1 MNVQE
6 SRIGR
11 RVVVGLVL
19 LAAAAVSA
27 APAEY
32 VWTGAQN
39 AYWTN
44 AANWTVG
51 GAVATDVPGVR
62 FTTKDWQT
70 VTNLNATAS
79 FGAVAGGA
87 PTTIDLDGLFFVS
100 NLVVKAGAP
109 KYTFGTAGQYLGL
122 AHEGG
127 RFTVEKGAAA
137 PAVAG
142 VYGFLWYPGM
152 KESKPDTY
160 DTPDEARFVNESE
173 GELVLSNFG
182 NTSPNAPSSGIGGTW
197 CRFIGLGG
205 TGDIRID
212 SWSKKRTSVALN
224 LYPEGAQRLLL
235 VGTTADPKTDQL
247 VRGIQVGGGRKAT
260 VVVVEKTLEL
270 GQGTEVT
277 TGKKKMPVVRV
288 RDAGTRL
295 TFTGDGVVGLHG
307 MNQKSKPETFG
318 KGFVPAG
325 ANIDAGAELIFACKV
340 DGFFG
345 SNAVTQKS
353 PQESFYFHRGAGTL
367 SFTRTDNAFE
377 GGIDLLSFDKNATLA
392 FTDPGQMGPG
402 SIRIGN
408 AGRLL
413 YTGTEAL
420 AFGKDLAITNKTV
433 GVDYEPTASV
443 DASATVEQGGA
454 GALTVS
460 SKVDVSGTGGKAVL
474 TLANSTAVAATWAGV
489 LTDAADSSTLALAK
503 TGSGAWSL
511 TAKNSFTGG
520 ATVKEGTLVLA
531 AGASLAAPVTIKGGA
546 TFAPA
551 KGADLTSPVTIE
563 DGGTLFIAES
573 QTLPFA
579 VAFSGTAK
587 LLVGPG
593 ADVVIP
599 AEGSGPAAA
608 GGKLVLC
615 LEENARVKMSDGSK
629 PDWLGFASPRGLLM
643 PMKVDEDGFFEL
655 VETSWKG
662 AGGAAWTDAANWTKG
677 VPTVDCAA
685 IVNAAGTVEV
695 PAGETAT
702 AVGTV
707 ELDAGTVSVKGTL
720 PIEAAAN
727 VERFVIGP
735 EGALDID
742 GGTVTAAHELGAKDY
757 ALHLEGGSLALTGAA
772 TLDLR
777 ASKGLLGTGSVTV
790 DTTAGAAI
798 QVSKD
803 ENQDACF
810 STGDSEGTLE
820 MTVGRQA
827 FAPAKAGHI
836 VFGDR
841 QKGTFRL
848 TVEDRGPGDA
858 SALLVNGKLCPYA
871 FYVGRQAGVADVV
884 LQSGRLGGSEDGS
897 CRRGVIVAGVTGAD
911 AVVTGRVTVAG
922 GQVYVST
929 TSEKIPNPTDYWSGV
944 GFGVSTQATDPLA
957 VRGELKLED
966 GLVQVNNKSPLG
978 FGVGNATGV
987 GLQTGGT
994 VDVTQSA
1001 GAAVLGYGSGTGEYV
1016 LSNGTLATGR
1026 PFYVGGCRKADVQA
1040 SYYEGRLSPAGSRA
1054 ATGRLFARGGTLA
1067 ATNELGIVVGADGK
1081 GRLEIGPFGNVT
1093 TTTLVLSNNVEGVL
1107 AFELGV
1113 CKAGTLKVDRLV
1125 IAPGAKLEI
1134 DARALAADSSGTI
1147 HLADCGAVE
1156 GSFAASDVTILSP
1169 IGQEKRFAHA
1179 MILTE
1184 RNGKKGLWL
1193 MLQPRGLIMV
1203 IR

>member
-11 RVVVGLVL
+11 RGVVGLVL

-32 VWTGAQN
+32 VWTGAQD

-51 GAVATDVPGVR
+51 GAVATDAPGVR

-70 VTNLNATAS
+70 FTNMNATAS

-87 PTTIDLDGLFFVS
+87 RTTIDLDGLFFVS

-137 PAVAG
+137 PTVAG

-205 TGDIRID
+205 AGDIRID

-277 TGKKKMPVVRV
+277 TGEKKMPVVRV

-325 ANIDAGAELIFACKV
+325 ANIDAGAELIFACEV

-402 SIRIGN
+402 AIRIGN

-433 GVDYEPTASV
+433 GVDYEYTVPV

-460 SKVDVSGTGGKAVL
+460 SKVDVSGTGGTAVL

-503 TGSGAWSL
+503 TGSGAWTL
-511 TAKNSFTGG
+511 TAKNTFTGG
-520 ATVKEGTLVLA
+520 TTVKEGTLVLA
-531 AGASLAAPVTIKGGA
+531 AEAGLASPVTIKGGA
-546 TFAPA
+546 AFAPA
-551 KGADLTSPVTIE
+551 KGADLTSSVTIE
-563 DGGTLFIAES
+563 DGGTLYIDES

-579 VAFSGTAK
+579 VKAASGMAK
-587 LLVGPG
+587 LELAPG
-593 ADVVIP
+593 IRVEIP
-599 AEGSGPAAA
+599 VSSGAETGA
-608 GGKLVLC
+608 KLVVC
-615 LEENARVKMSDGSK
+615 LGEGARVKMVNGST
-629 PDWLGFASPRGLLM
+629 PDWLGLASSRGLFVPMTTDDEGWLM
-643 PMKVDEDGFFEL
+643 SAETEWRGEDGA
-655 VETSWKG
+655 SWTE
-662 AGGAAWTDAANWTKG
+662 AAKWTAG
-677 VPTVDCAA
+677 VPTAECVGF
-685 IVNAAGTVEV
+685 VNAAGTVEV
-695 PAGETAT
+695 PADATAT
-702 AVGTV
+702 EVGTV
-707 ELDAGTVSVKGTL
+707 ELESGTVSVKGTL
-720 PIEAAAN
+720 PIAIPESH
-727 VERFVIGP
+727 ERFVIGSQ
-735 EGALDID
+735 GALQID
-742 GGTVTAAHELGAKDY
+742 GGTVTAAHAKGADDY
-757 ALHLEGGSLALTGAA
+757 ALHLDGGTLALAGAA
-772 TLDLR
+772 TLDLTG
-777 ASKGLLGTGSVTV
+777 SKGLLGRGSVTV
-790 DTTAGAAI
+790 DTTADAAI
-798 QVSKD
+798 RIVNDGATTS
-803 ENQDACF
+803 CF
-810 STGDSEGTLE
+810 STGDSDGTLE
-820 MTVGRQA
+820 MTVGRKP
-827 FAPAKAGHI
+827 FKSKATGY
-836 VFGDR
+836 VSFGDS

-848 TVEDRGPGDA
+848 TVEDKGTGNPGDSLFFPA
-858 SALLVNGKLCPYA
+858 ELHPRGVYA
-871 FYVGRQAGVADVV
+871 GR
-884 LQSGRLGGSEDGS
+884 QSGRTEIVLKSGSLQGGNQ
-897 CRRGVIVAGVTGAD
+897 GVTVATVTAAD
-911 AVVTGRVTVAG
+911 AAVTGRVAVTG
-922 GQVYVST
+922 GRLYASSGYVGS
-929 TSEKIPNPTDYWSGV
+929 SWSGI
-944 GFGVSTQATDPLA
+944 GFGVSSQATDPAA
-957 VRGELKLED
+957 VRGEILLEA
-966 GLVQVNNKSPLG
+966 GMVSVGTQSPLG
-978 FGVGNATGV
+978 FGIGGASGF
-987 GLQTGGT
+987 GLQTGGNLT
-994 VDVTQSA
+994 VNATNGV
-1001 GAAVLGYGSGTGEYV
+1001 AVFGYGSGTGEYI
-1016 LSNGTLATGR
+1016 LSNGTFAVNR
-1026 PFYVGGCRKADVQA
+1026 PLYVGGCMSADLLRQTGFSVDA
-1040 SYYEGRLSPAGSRA
+1040 AHAPGRGA
-1054 ATGRLFARGGTLA
+1054 ATGRLYVRGGELA

-1081 GRLEIGPFGNVT
+1081 GRLEIGPDGNVT
-1093 TTTLVLSNNVEGVL
+1093 ATALVVSNNVEGVL
-1107 AFELGV
+1107 AYELGSG
-1113 CKAGTLKVDRLV
+1113 KAGELAVDRLV
-1125 IAPGAKLEI
+1125 LASGAKLAI
-1134 DARALAADSSGTI
+1134 DATALSAHSRAMI
-1147 HLADCGAVE
+1147 RLADCGTVE
-1156 GSFAASDVTILSP
+1156 GAFAPEDISILVP
-1169 IGQEKRFAHA
+1169 AGQEARFAKA
-1179 MILTE
+1179 TVLTE
-1184 RNGKKGLWL
+1184 RNGRSGLWL
-1193 MLQPRGLIMV
+1193 ALQQSGLTVV

>member
-11 RVVVGLVL
+11 RVVVGLALSV
-19 LAAAAVSA
+19 AAAVSA

-32 VWTGAQN
+32 VWTGVQN

-70 VTNLNATAS
+70 FTNLNATAS
-79 FGAVAGGA
+79 FGTVEEGK
-87 PTTIDLDGLFFVS
+87 PTTINLDGLFFVS

-205 TGDIRID
+205 AGDIRID

-392 FTDPGQMGPG
+392 FTAPGQMGPG
-402 SIRIGN
+402 TIRIGN

-454 GALTVS
+454 GALTVT
-460 SKVDVSGTGGKAVL
+460 SKVDVSGTGGTAVL

-489 LTDAADSSTLALAK
+489 LKDAEDRSKLALAK
-503 TGSGAWSL
+503 TGSGAWTL
-511 TAKNSFTGG
+511 TAKNTFTGG

-531 AGASLAAPVTIKGGA
+531 AGANLASPVTIKGGA

-579 VAFSGTAK
+579 LAFSGTAK
-587 LLVGPG
+587 LLLAPG
-593 ADVVIP
+593 IDVVIP
-599 AEGSGPAAA
+599 ADSTTVAEGA
-608 GGKLVLC
+608 KLVLC
-615 LEENARVKMSDGSK
+615 LGEGSRVKMSDGSE
-629 PDWLGFASPRGLLM
+629 PTWLGFASSRGLFM
-643 PMKVDEDGFFEL
+643 PK
-655 VETSWKG
+655 T
-662 AGGAAWTDAANWTKG
+662 TDADGYFTLAETRWQGADSVSWTEPANWTAG
-677 VPTVDCAA
+677 VPTEACAGL
-685 IVNAAGTVEV
+685 VNAAGQTVEV
-695 PAGETAT
+695 LAGATAT
-702 AVGTV
+702 TVGTV
-707 ELDAGTVSVKGTL
+707 ELEAGTVSVKGTL
-720 PIEAAAN
+720 PIAILEHH
-727 VERFVIGP
+727 ERFVV
-735 EGALDID
+735 GAQGTLQID
-742 GGTVTAAHELGAKDY
+742 GGTVTAAHALGAKDY
-757 ALHLEGGSLALTGAA
+757 ALHLDGGTLALTGAA

-790 DTTAGAAI
+790 DTTVGAAI

-827 FAPAKAGHI
+827 FAPTNPGHI
-836 VFGDR
+836 VFGDS
-841 QKGTFRL
+841 QKGAFRL

-858 SALLVNGKLCPYA
+858 SALLVNGTLCPYA

-884 LQSGRLGGSEDGS
+884 LQSGRLGGLDLA
-897 CRRGVIVAGVTGAD
+897 CRRGVIVAGVTGAG

-922 GQVYVST
+922 GQVAVSA
-929 TSEKIPNPTDYWSGV
+929 SKLTDYWSGI
-944 GFGVSTQATDPLA
+944 GFGVSTQKTDPSA
-957 VRGELKLED
+957 VRGELKLVD
-966 GLVQVNNKSPLG
+966 GLVQVSNKSPLG

-994 VDVTQSA
+994 VNVTRSA
-1001 GAAVLGYGSGTGEYV
+1001 GAVVLGYGSGTGEYV
-1016 LSNGTLATGR
+1016 LSNGTFATGR
-1026 PFYVGGCRKADVQA
+1026 PLYVGGCQKTDVQEA
-1040 SYYEGRLSPAGSRA
+1040 YFEGVSRAGSRA

-1067 ATNELGIVVGADGK
+1067 ATNELGIVVGADGR
-1081 GRLEIGPFGNVT
+1081 GRLEIGPSGNVT
-1093 TTTLVLSNNVEGVL
+1093 AKALVLSNNVEGVL
-1107 AFELGV
+1107 AFELGAR
-1113 CKAGTLKVDRLV
+1113 KAGTLKVDRLV
-1125 IAPGAKLEI
+1125 IASGAKLEI
-1134 DARALAADSSGTI
+1134 DARALAADSRGTI

-1184 RNGKKGLWL
+1184 RNGKNGLWL

>member
-19 LAAAAVSA
+19 LAAATVSA

-32 VWTGAQN
+32 VWTGAQD

-51 GAVATDVPGVR
+51 GAVATDAPGVR
-62 FTTKDWQT
+62 FLTKGPDWQT
-70 VTNLNATAS
+70 FTNMNATAS
-79 FGAVAGGA
+79 FGAVEEGK
-87 PTTIDLDGLFFVS
+87 PTTINLDGLFFVS

-137 PAVAG
+137 PTVAG

-197 CRFIGLGG
+197 CRFVGLGG

-277 TGKKKMPVVRV
+277 TGEKKMPVVRV

-325 ANIDAGAELIFACKV
+325 ANIDAGAELVFACKV

-402 SIRIGN
+402 AIRIGN

-460 SKVDVSGTGGKAVL
+460 SKVDVSGTGGTAVL

-489 LTDAADSSTLALAK
+489 LKDAEDRSKLALAK
-503 TGSGAWSL
+503 TGSGAWTL
-511 TAKNSFTGG
+511 TAKNTFTGG

-531 AGASLAAPVTIKGGA
+531 AGANLASPVTIKGGA

-563 DGGTLFIAES
+563 DGGTLSIAES
-573 QTLPFA
+573 QTLSFA
-579 VAFSGTAK
+579 VRAVGTAK

-655 VETSWKG
+655 VETTWKG

-695 PAGETAT
+695 PAGEKAT

-742 GGTVTAAHELGAKDY
+742 GGTVTAKHALGAKDY
-757 ALHLEGGSLALTGAA
+757 ALHLDGGTLALTGAA

-790 DTTAGAAI
+790 DTTVGAAI

-827 FAPAKAGHI
+827 FAPTNPGHI
-836 VFGDR
+836 VFGDS
-841 QKGTFRL
+841 QKGAFRL

-858 SALLVNGKLCPYA
+858 SALLVNGTLCPYA

-884 LQSGRLGGSEDGS
+884 LQSGRLGGLDLA
-897 CRRGVIVAGVTGAD
+897 CRRGVIVAGVTGAG

-922 GQVYVST
+922 GQVAVSA
-929 TSEKIPNPTDYWSGV
+929 SKLTDYWSGI
-944 GFGVSTQATDPLA
+944 GFGVSTQKTDPSA
-957 VRGELKLED
+957 VRGELKLVD
-966 GLVQVNNKSPLG
+966 GLVQVSNKSPLG

-994 VDVTQSA
+994 VNVTRSA
-1001 GAAVLGYGSGTGEYV
+1001 GAVVLGYGSGTGEYV
-1016 LSNGTLATGR
+1016 LSNGTFATGR

-1067 ATNELGIVVGADGK
+1067 ATNELGIVVGADGR
-1081 GRLEIGPFGNVT
+1081 GRLEIGPDGNVT
-1093 TTTLVLSNNVEGVL
+1093 AKALVVSNNVEGVL

-1134 DARALAADSSGTI
+1134 DARALAADSRGTI

-1156 GSFAASDVTILSP
+1156 GSFAASDVTILSS

-1184 RNGKKGLWL
+1184 RSGKKGLWL
-1193 MLQPRGLIMV
+1193 MIQPRGLMMV

>member
-1 MNVQE
+1 MKSQAV
-6 SRIGR
+6 RRGR
-11 RVVVGLVL
+11 RALIGLVVIWS
-19 LAAAAVSA
+19 AVVVSA

-32 VWTGAQN
+32 VWTGAQD

-51 GAVATDVPGVR
+51 GAVATDAPGVR
-62 FTTKDWQT
+62 FLTERPDWQT
-70 VTNLNATAS
+70 FTNLNATAS
-79 FGAVAGGA
+79 FGTIEEGK
-87 PTTIDLDGLFFVS
+87 PTTINLDGLFFVS

-109 KYTFGTAGQYLGL
+109 KYTFGTEGQYLGL

-127 RFTVEKGAAA
+127 RFTVKTGAAA

-212 SWSKKRTSVALN
+212 SWLKKRTSVALN
-224 LYPEGAQRLLL
+224 LYPEGSQRLLL

-367 SFTRTDNAFE
+367 SFTRTDNAFA
-377 GGIDLLSFDKNATLA
+377 GGIDLLSFDKGNATLA

-402 SIRIGN
+402 AIRIGN

-413 YTGTEAL
+413 YTGSEPL
-420 AFGKDLAITNKTV
+420 DFGRAFAITNKTV

-454 GALTVS
+454 GALTVTS
-460 SKVDVSGTGGKAVL
+460 PVDVSGTGGKAVL
-474 TLANSTAVAATWAGV
+474 TLANSTAVEATWAGV
-489 LTDAADSSTLALAK
+489 LTNAADGSTLALAK
-503 TGSGAWSL
+503 TGSGAWKL
-511 TAKNSFTGG
+511 TAKNTFTGG
-520 ATVKEGTLVLA
+520 TTVTEGTLVLA
-531 AGASLAAPVTIKGGA
+531 AAAGLASPVTIKGGA

-551 KGADLTSPVTIE
+551 KDADIASPVTIE
-563 DGGTLFIAES
+563 DGGTLFVAES

-579 VAFSGTAK
+579 LAFSGTAK
-587 LLVGPG
+587 LLLKPG
-593 ADVVIP
+593 IDVVIP
-599 AEGSGPAAA
+599 KDSTPMAEGA
-608 GGKLVLC
+608 KLVLC
-615 LEENARVKMSDGSK
+615 LGEGSRVKMSDGSE
-629 PDWLGFASPRGLLM
+629 PTWLAFASSRGLFM
-643 PMKVDEDGFFEL
+643 PK
-655 VETSWKG
+655 T
-662 AGGAAWTDAANWTKG
+662 TDADGYFTLAETEWQGADGASWTEATNWTAG
-677 VPTVDCAA
+677 VPTEACAGL
-685 IVNAAGTVEV
+685 VNAAGQTVEV
-695 PAGETAT
+695 LAGATAT
-702 AVGTV
+702 PVGTV
-707 ELDAGTVSVKGTL
+707 ELEAGTVSVKGAL
-720 PIEAAAN
+720 PIAIPERH
-727 VERFVIGP
+727 ERFVVGSQ
-735 EGALDID
+735 GALQID
-742 GGTVTAAHELGAKDY
+742 GGTVTAAHAKGADDY
-757 ALHLEGGSLALTGAA
+757 ALHLDGGTLALAGAA

-777 ASKGLLGTGSVTV
+777 ESKGLLGTGSVTV

-798 QVSKD
+798 QVMKAD
-803 ENQDACF
+803 RQYACF
-810 STGDSEGTLE
+810 STGDNDGTLE
-820 MTVGRQA
+820 MTVGPGA
-827 FAPAKAGHI
+827 FEVKNTGYL
-836 VFGDR
+836 VLGDR

-848 TVEDRGPGDA
+848 TLDGAVSGRETP
-858 SALLVNGKLCPYA
+858 LLVKGTYPRG
-871 FYVGRQAGVADVV
+871 FVVGRQSGNAEVV
-884 LQSGRLGGSEDGS
+884 LRNGRLGGVSNVS
-897 CRRGVIVAGVTGAD
+897 KQGVIVAETTGAD
-911 AVVTGRVTVAG
+911 ACVTGRVVVAG
-922 GQVYVST
+922 GEVYASSVMVGGT
-929 TSEKIPNPTDYWSGV
+929 WSGV
-944 GFGVSTQATDPLA
+944 GFGVSTLATDPSA
-957 VRGELKLED
+957 VRGELKLVD
-966 GLVQVNNKSPLG
+966 GLVQVSNKSPLG

-1016 LSNGTLATGR
+1016 LSNGTFATGR
-1026 PFYVGGCRKADVQA
+1026 PLYVGGCRKADVQA
-1040 SYYEGRLSPAGSRA
+1040 SYTEGVSPAGRGA
-1054 ATGRLFARGGTLA
+1054 ATGRLCARGGKLA
-1067 ATNELGIVVGADGK
+1067 ATNELGIVVGADGR
-1081 GRLEIGPFGNVT
+1081 GRLEIGPDGNVT
-1093 TTTLVLSNNVEGVL
+1093 AKALVVSNNVEGVL
-1107 AFELGV
+1107 AFELGAR
-1113 CKAGTLKVDRLV
+1113 KAGTLKADKLV

-1134 DARALAADSSGTI
+1134 DARALAADSNTTI
-1147 HLADCGAVE
+1147 CLADCGAVE
-1156 GSFAASDVTILSP
+1156 GSFAASDVTLRIP
-1169 IGQEKRFAHA
+1169 DGQEKRFARA
-1179 MILTE
+1179 VILTE
-1184 RNGKKGLWL
+1184 RSGKKGLWL
-1193 MLQPRGLIMV
+1193 MIQPRGLMMV
-1203 IR
+1203 VR

>member
-1 MNVQE
+1 MNVRE

-27 APAEY
+27 ASAEY

-51 GAVATDVPGVR
+51 GVVATDAPGVR

-70 VTNLNATAS
+70 VTNMNATAS
-79 FGAVAGGA
+79 FGTVEEGK
-87 PTTIDLDGLFFVS
+87 PTTINLDGLFFVS

-109 KYTFGTAGQYLGL
+109 KYTFGAAGQYLGL

-402 SIRIGN
+402 AIRIGN

-454 GALTVS
+454 GALTVTS
-460 SKVDVSGTGGKAVL
+460 PVDISGTGGTAVL
-474 TLANSTAVAATWAGV
+474 TLANSTAVAATWTGV
-489 LTDAADSSTLALAK
+489 LKDAEDRSKLALAK
-503 TGSGAWSL
+503 TGSGAWTL
-511 TAKNSFTGG
+511 TAKNTFTGG
-520 ATVKEGTLVLA
+520 TTVKEGTLVLA
-531 AGASLAAPVTIKGGA
+531 AAASLAAPVTIKGGA

-551 KGADLTSPVTIE
+551 KDADLASPVTIE
-563 DGGTLFIAES
+563 DGGTLSIAES
-573 QTLPFA
+573 QPLPFA
-579 VAFSGTAK
+579 LAFSGTAK
-587 LLVGPG
+587 LLLAPG
-593 ADVVIP
+593 IDVVIP
-599 AEGSGPAAA
+599 ADLTTVAEGA
-608 GGKLVLC
+608 KLVLC
-615 LEENARVKMSDGSK
+615 LGEGSRVKMSDGSE
-629 PDWLGFASPRGLLM
+629 PTWLGFASSRGLFM
-643 PMKVDEDGFFEL
+643 PK
-655 VETSWKG
+655 T
-662 AGGAAWTDAANWTKG
+662 TDADGYFTLAETRWQGADGAFWTEATNWTEG
-677 VPTVDCAA
+677 MPTETCAGF
-685 IVNAAGTVEV
+685 VNRAGQTVEV
-695 PAGETAT
+695 PAGATAA

-707 ELDAGTVSVKGTL
+707 ELEAGTVSVKGTL
-720 PIEAAAN
+720 PIAILEHH
-727 VERFVIGP
+727 ERFVV
-735 EGALDID
+735 GAQGTLQID
-742 GGTVTAAHELGAKDY
+742 GGTVTAAHALGAKDY
-757 ALHLEGGSLALTGAA
+757 ALHLDGGTLALTGAA

-790 DTTAGAAI
+790 DTTVGAAI

-827 FAPAKAGHI
+827 FAPTNPGHI
-836 VFGDR
+836 VFGDS
-841 QKGTFRL
+841 QKGSFRL

-858 SALLVNGKLCPYA
+858 SALLVNGTLCPYA

-884 LQSGRLGGSEDGS
+884 LQSGRLGGSDLA
-897 CRRGVIVAGVTGAD
+897 CRRGVIVAGVTGAG

-922 GQVYVST
+922 GQVAVSA
-929 TSEKIPNPTDYWSGV
+929 SKLTDYWSGI
-944 GFGVSTQATDPLA
+944 GFGVSTQKTDPSA
-957 VRGELKLED
+957 VRGELKLVD
-966 GLVQVNNKSPLG
+966 GLVQVSNKSPLG

-1016 LSNGTLATGR
+1016 LSNGTFATGR
-1026 PFYVGGCRKADVQA
+1026 PLYVGGCRKADVQEA
-1040 SYYEGRLSPAGSRA
+1040 YYEGVSHAGDGA
-1054 ATGRLFARGGTLA
+1054 ATGRLFARGGTLT
-1067 ATNELGIVVGADGK
+1067 ATNELGIVVGADGR
-1081 GRLEIGPFGNVT
+1081 GRLEIGPDGNVT

-1107 AFELGV
+1107 AFELGAR
-1113 CKAGTLKVDRLV
+1113 KAGTLKADKLV

-1134 DARALAADSSGTI
+1134 DARALAADSRGTI

-1156 GSFAASDVTILSP
+1156 GLFAASDVTILSP

-1184 RNGKKGLWL
+1184 RSGKKGLWL

>member
-70 VTNLNATAS
+70 FTNLNATAS
-79 FGAVAGGA
+79 FGAVADGV
-87 PTTIDLDGLFFVS
+87 PTTINLDGLFFVS

-277 TGKKKMPVVRV
+277 TGEKKMPVVRV

-325 ANIDAGAELIFACKV
+325 ANIDAGAELVFACKV

-345 SNAVTQKS
+345 SDTVTQKS
-353 PQESFYFHRGAGTL
+353 PRESFYFHRGAGTL

-377 GGIDLLSFDKNATLA
+377 GGIDLLSFDKGNATLA

-402 SIRIGN
+402 AIRIGN

-433 GVDYEPTASV
+433 GVDYEYTVPV

-454 GALTVS
+454 GALTVTS
-460 SKVDVSGTGGKAVL
+460 PVDISGTGGKAVL
-474 TLANSTAVAATWAGV
+474 TLANSTASAATWAGV
-489 LTDAADSSTLALAK
+489 LKDAEDRSKLALAK
-503 TGSGAWSL
+503 TGSGAWTL
-511 TAKNSFTGG
+511 TAKNTFTGG
-520 ATVKEGTLVLA
+520 ATVSAGTLVLA
-531 AGASLAAPVTIKGGA
+531 AGASLASPVTISNGA

-551 KGADLTSPVTIE
+551 KGADLTLSVTIE

-579 VAFSGTAK
+579 VKAAGTAK
-587 LLVGPG
+587 LLVGAD

-599 AEGSGPAAA
+599 VEGSGPAAA

-662 AGGAAWTDAANWTKG
+662 AGGTAWTDAANWTKG

-695 PAGETAT
+695 PAGAAAV

-720 PIEAAAN
+720 PISVAEHH
-727 VERFVIGP
+727 ERFVVGSQ
-735 EGALDID
+735 GALQID
-742 GGTVTAAHELGAKDY
+742 GGTVTAAHAKGVDDY
-757 ALHLEGGSLALTGAA
+757 ALHLDGGTLALAGAA
-772 TLDLR
+772 TLDLTG
-777 ASKGLLGTGSVTV
+777 SKGLLGMGSVTV
-790 DTTAGAAI
+790 DTADGAAI
-798 QVSKD
+798 RIVNGGTTTS
-803 ENQDACF
+803 CF

-820 MTVGRQA
+820 MTVGRKPFKSQA
-827 FAPAKAGHI
+827 TGY
-836 VFGDR
+836 VSFGDS

-848 TVEDRGPGDA
+848 TVEDKGTGNPGDSLFFPA
-858 SALLVNGKLCPYA
+858 NLHPRGVYA
-871 FYVGRQAGVADVV
+871 GRQSGRTEIV
-884 LQSGRLGGSEDGS
+884 LQSGSLQGGNQ
-897 CRRGVIVAGVTGAD
+897 GVTVATATAAD
-911 AVVTGRVTVAG
+911 AAVTGRVVVAG
-922 GQVYVST
+922 GRVYASSGYVGS
-929 TSEKIPNPTDYWSGV
+929 SWSGI
-944 GFGVSTQATDPLA
+944 GFGVSSQKTDPAA
-957 VRGELKLED
+957 VRGELLLEA
-966 GLVQVNNKSPLG
+966 GEVSVGGKSPLG
-978 FGVGNATGV
+978 FGIGGASGF
-987 GLQTGGT
+987 GLQTGGSLSVKASEAT
-994 VDVTQSA
+994 
-1001 GAAVLGYGSGTGEYV
+1001 AVLGYGSGTGEYI
-1016 LSNGTLATGR
+1016 LSNGTFAVNR
-1026 PFYVGGCRKADVQA
+1026 PLYVGGCMSADLLRQYGFPVNVA
-1040 SYYEGRLSPAGSRA
+1040 HAPGRRA
-1054 ATGRLFARGGTLA
+1054 ATGRLYARGGELA
-1067 ATNELGIVVGADGK
+1067 ATNELGIVVGADGR
-1081 GRLEIGPFGNVT
+1081 GRLEIGSVGNVT
-1093 TTTLVLSNNVEGVL
+1093 AKALVLSNNVEGVL
-1107 AFELGV
+1107 AFELDAR
-1113 CKAGTLKVDRLV
+1113 KAGTLKVDRLV

-1156 GSFAASDVTILSP
+1156 GLFAASDVTILSP
-1169 IGQEKRFAHA
+1169 IGQEQRFAHT

-1184 RNGKKGLWL
+1184 RSGKKGLWL

>member
-11 RVVVGLVL
+11 RVVVGLALSV
-19 LAAAAVSA
+19 AAAVSA

-70 VTNLNATAS
+70 FTNLNATAS
-79 FGAVAGGA
+79 FGAGA
-87 PTTIDLDGLFFVS
+87 DGVPTTINLDGLFFVS

-137 PAVAG
+137 PMVAG

-340 DGFFG
+340 DGFCG

-377 GGIDLLSFDKNATLA
+377 GGIDLLSVDKANATLA

-402 SIRIGN
+402 AIRIGN

-460 SKVDVSGTGGKAVL
+460 SKVDVSGTGGTAVL

-503 TGSGAWSL
+503 TGSGAWTL
-511 TAKNSFTGG
+511 TAKNTFTGG

-531 AGASLAAPVTIKGGA
+531 AEASLAAPVTIKGGA

-563 DGGTLFIAES
+563 DGGTLSIAES
-573 QTLPFA
+573 QTLSFA
-579 VAFSGTAK
+579 VRAVGTAK

-599 AEGSGPAAA
+599 AEGSGLAAA

-695 PAGETAT
+695 PADAEAV

-727 VERFVIGP
+727 VERFVIGR

-742 GGTVTAAHELGAKDY
+742 GGTVTAAHALGAKDY
-757 ALHLEGGSLALTGAA
+757 ALHLEGGRLALTGAA

-790 DTTAGAAI
+790 DTTVGAAI

-827 FAPAKAGHI
+827 FAPTNPGHI
-836 VFGDR
+836 VFGDS

-858 SALLVNGKLCPYA
+858 SALLVNGTLCPYA

-884 LQSGRLGGSEDGS
+884 LQSGRLGGSDLA
-897 CRRGVIVAGVTGAD
+897 CRRGVIVAGVKGAG

-922 GQVYVST
+922 GQVTVSA
-929 TSEKIPNPTDYWSGV
+929 SRLTDHWSGV
-944 GFGVSTQATDPLA
+944 GFGVSTQVTDPSA

-994 VDVTQSA
+994 VDVMQSA

-1016 LSNGTLATGR
+1016 LSNGTFATGR
-1026 PFYVGGCRKADVQA
+1026 PLYVGGCRKADVQEA
-1040 SYYEGRLSPAGSRA
+1040 YYEGKSPAGRCA
-1054 ATGRLFARGGTLA
+1054 ATGRLYARGGTLA
-1067 ATNELGIVVGADGK
+1067 ATNELGIVVGADGR
-1081 GRLEIGPFGNVT
+1081 GRLEIGPVGNVT
-1093 TTTLVLSNNVEGVL
+1093 AKALVVSNNVEGVL
-1107 AFELGV
+1107 AFELGAR
-1113 CKAGTLKVDRLV
+1113 KAGTLKADKLV

-1156 GSFAASDVTILSP
+1156 GSFAASDVTLRIP

-1184 RNGKKGLWL
+1184 RSGKKGLWL
-1193 MLQPRGLIMV
+1193 MIQPRGLIMV

>member
-70 VTNLNATAS
+70 FTNLNATAS
-79 FGAVAGGA
+79 FGAVADGA
-87 PTTIDLDGLFFVS
+87 PTTINLDGLFFVS

-109 KYTFGTAGQYLGL
+109 KYTFGTEGQYLGL

-205 TGDIRID
+205 TGDIRIG

-402 SIRIGN
+402 AIRIGN

-454 GALTVS
+454 GALTVTS
-460 SKVDVSGTGGKAVL
+460 PVDISGTGGTAVL
-474 TLANSTAVAATWAGV
+474 TLANSTAVAATWTGV

-503 TGSGAWSL
+503 TGSGAWTL
-511 TAKNSFTGG
+511 TAKNTFTGG
-520 ATVKEGTLVLA
+520 ATVKEGTLALA
-531 AGASLAAPVTIKGGA
+531 AEASLAAPVTIKGGA

-551 KGADLTSPVTIE
+551 KGADLASPVTIE
-563 DGGTLFIAES
+563 DGGSLFIAES

-695 PAGETAT
+695 PAGAAAV

-735 EGALDID
+735 EGALDIN
-742 GGTVTAAHELGAKDY
+742 GGTVTAKHALGAEDY

-798 QVSKD
+798 QVMKAD
-803 ENQDACF
+803 KQEAVF
-810 STGDSEGTLE
+810 STGDAEGTLD
-820 MTVGRQA
+820 MTVGPGA
-827 FAPAKAGHI
+827 FEVKNTGYL
-836 VFGDR
+836 VLGDR

-848 TVEDRGPGDA
+848 TLDGAVSGRETP
-858 SALLVNGKLCPYA
+858 LLVKGTYPRG
-871 FYVGRQAGVADVV
+871 FVVGRQSGNAEVV
-884 LQSGRLGGSEDGS
+884 LRNGRLGGVSNVS
-897 CRRGVIVAGVTGAD
+897 KQGVIVAGATGAD
-911 AVVTGRVTVAG
+911 ACVTGRVVVAG
-922 GQVYVST
+922 GEVYASSVMVGGT
-929 TSEKIPNPTDYWSGV
+929 WSGI
-944 GFGVSTQATDPLA
+944 GFGVSTLATDPSA
-957 VRGELKLED
+957 VRGELKLVD
-966 GLVQVNNKSPLG
+966 GLVQVSNKSPLG

-1016 LSNGTLATGR
+1016 LSNGTFATGR
-1026 PFYVGGCRKADVQA
+1026 PLYVGGCQKTDVQEA
-1040 SYYEGRLSPAGSRA
+1040 YFEGVSRAGSRA

-1067 ATNELGIVVGADGK
+1067 ATNELGIVVGADGR
-1081 GRLEIGPFGNVT
+1081 GRLEIGPDGNVT
-1093 TTTLVLSNNVEGVL
+1093 AKALVVSNNVEGIL
-1107 AFELGV
+1107 AFELGAR
-1113 CKAGTLKVDRLV
+1113 KAGTLKADKLV

-1156 GSFAASDVTILSP
+1156 GSFAASDVTLRIP

-1184 RNGKKGLWL
+1184 RSGKKGLWL
-1193 MLQPRGLIMV
+1193 MIQPRGLIMV

>member
-11 RVVVGLVL
+11 RVVVGLALSV
-19 LAAAAVSA
+19 AAAVSA

-32 VWTGAQN
+32 VWTGAQD

-51 GAVATDVPGVR
+51 GAVATDAPGVR
-62 FTTKDWQT
+62 FTTKDWKT
-70 VTNLNATAS
+70 FTNLNATAS
-79 FGAVAGGA
+79 FGAVEEGK
-87 PTTIDLDGLFFVS
+87 PTTINLDGLFFVS

-109 KYTFGTAGQYLGL
+109 KYTFGAAGQYLGL

-137 PAVAG
+137 PTVAG

-182 NTSPNAPSSGIGGTW
+182 NTSTNAPSSGIGGTW

-205 TGDIRID
+205 TGDIRIG

-224 LYPEGAQRLLL
+224 LYPEGSQRLLL

-402 SIRIGN
+402 AIRIGN

-454 GALTVS
+454 GALTVTS
-460 SKVDVSGTGGKAVL
+460 PVDVSGTGGTAVL

-503 TGSGAWSL
+503 TGSGAWTL
-511 TAKNSFTGG
+511 TAKNTFTGG
-520 ATVKEGTLVLA
+520 ATVKEGTLALA
-531 AGASLAAPVTIKGGA
+531 AGASLASTVTIKGGA

-551 KGADLTSPVTIE
+551 KDADLASPVTIE
-563 DGGTLFIAES
+563 DGGTLLIAES

-579 VAFSGTAK
+579 LAFSGTAK
-587 LLVGPG
+587 LLLAPG
-593 ADVVIP
+593 IDVVIP
-599 AEGSGPAAA
+599 ADSTTMAEGV
-608 GGKLVLC
+608 KLVLC
-615 LEENARVKMSDGSK
+615 LGEGSRVKMSDGSA
-629 PDWLGFASPRGLLM
+629 PTWLAFASSRGLFM
-643 PMKVDEDGFFEL
+643 PK
-655 VETSWKG
+655 T
-662 AGGAAWTDAANWTKG
+662 TDADGYFTLAETRWQGADSVSWTEPANWTAG
-677 VPTVDCAA
+677 VPTEACAGL
-685 IVNAAGTVEV
+685 VNAAGQTVEV
-695 PAGETAT
+695 LAGATAD

-707 ELDAGTVSVKGTL
+707 ELEAGTVSVKGTL
-720 PIEAAAN
+720 PIAILEHH
-727 VERFVIGP
+727 ERFVV
-735 EGALDID
+735 GAQGTLQID
-742 GGTVTAAHELGAKDY
+742 GGTVTAAHAKGADDY
-757 ALHLEGGSLALTGAA
+757 ALHLDGGTLALTGAA

-777 ASKGLLGTGSVTV
+777 ESKGLLGTGSVTV
-790 DTTAGAAI
+790 DTADGSAI
-798 QVSKD
+798 QVMKAD
-803 ENQDACF
+803 RQYACF

-820 MTVGRQA
+820 MTVGPGA
-827 FAPAKAGHI
+827 FEVKNTGYL
-836 VFGDR
+836 VLGDS

-848 TVEDRGPGDA
+848 TLDGAVSGRETP
-858 SALLVNGKLCPYA
+858 LLVKGTYPRG
-871 FYVGRQAGVADVV
+871 FVVGRQSGNAEVV
-884 LQSGRLGGSEDGS
+884 LKNGRLGGKTEVSKQ
-897 CRRGVIVAGVTGAD
+897 GVIVAGATGAD
-911 AVVTGRVTVAG
+911 ACVTGRVVVTG
-922 GQVYVST
+922 GEVYASSVKVDQT
-929 TSEKIPNPTDYWSGV
+929 WSGI
-944 GFGVSTQATDPLA
+944 GFGVSTLATDPSA
-957 VRGELKLED
+957 VRGELKLVD
-966 GLVQVNNKSPLG
+966 GLVQVSNKSPLG

-1016 LSNGTLATGR
+1016 LSNGTFATGR
-1026 PFYVGGCRKADVQA
+1026 PLYVGGCRKADVQA
-1040 SYYEGRLSPAGSRA
+1040 NYTEGVSPAGDGA

-1081 GRLEIGPFGNVT
+1081 GRLEIGPDGNVT
-1093 TTTLVLSNNVEGVL
+1093 AKALVLSNNVEGVL

-1113 CKAGTLKVDRLV
+1113 RKAGTLKADKLV

-1156 GSFAASDVTILSP
+1156 GSFAASDVTLRIP
-1169 IGQEKRFAHA
+1169 DGQEKRFARA

-1184 RNGKKGLWL
+1184 RGGKNGLWL
-1193 MLQPRGLIMV
+1193 MIQPRGLMMV
-1203 IR
+1203 VR

>member
-11 RVVVGLVL
+11 RVVVGLALSV
-19 LAAAAVSA
+19 AAAVSA

-51 GAVATDVPGVR
+51 GAVATDAPGVR

-70 VTNLNATAS
+70 FTNLNATAS
-79 FGAVAGGA
+79 FGAVADGA
-87 PTTIDLDGLFFVS
+87 PTTINLDGLFFVS

-109 KYTFGTAGQYLGL
+109 KYTFGAAGQYLGL

-224 LYPEGAQRLLL
+224 LYPEGSQRLLL

-402 SIRIGN
+402 AIRIGN

-460 SKVDVSGTGGKAVL
+460 SKVDVSGTGGTAVL

-503 TGSGAWSL
+503 TGSGAWTL
-511 TAKNSFTGG
+511 TAKNTFTGG

-531 AGASLAAPVTIKGGA
+531 AAASLAAPVTIKGGA

-599 AEGSGPAAA
+599 AEGSGPAA

-655 VETSWKG
+655 VETTWKG

-695 PAGETAT
+695 PAGAAAV

-735 EGALDID
+735 EGALDIN
-742 GGTVTAAHELGAKDY
+742 GGTVTAKHALGAEDY

-798 QVSKD
+798 QVMKAD
-803 ENQDACF
+803 KQEAVF
-810 STGDSEGTLE
+810 STGDAEGTLD
-820 MTVGRQA
+820 MTVGPGA
-827 FAPAKAGHI
+827 FEVKNTGYL
-836 VFGDR
+836 VLGDR

-848 TVEDRGPGDA
+848 TLDGAVSGRETP
-858 SALLVNGKLCPYA
+858 LLVKGTYPRG
-871 FYVGRQAGVADVV
+871 FVVGRQSGNAEVV
-884 LQSGRLGGSEDGS
+884 LRNGRLGGVSNVS
-897 CRRGVIVAGVTGAD
+897 KQGVIVAGATGAD
-911 AVVTGRVTVAG
+911 ACVTGRVVVAG
-922 GQVYVST
+922 GEVYASSVMVGGT
-929 TSEKIPNPTDYWSGV
+929 WSGI
-944 GFGVSTQATDPLA
+944 GFGVSTLATDPSA
-957 VRGELKLED
+957 VRGELKLVD
-966 GLVQVNNKSPLG
+966 GLVQVSNKSPLG

-1016 LSNGTLATGR
+1016 LSNGTFATGR
-1026 PFYVGGCRKADVQA
+1026 PLYVGGCRKADVQEA
-1040 SYYEGRLSPAGSRA
+1040 YYEGVSPAGRGA

-1067 ATNELGIVVGADGK
+1067 ATNELGIVVGADGR
-1081 GRLEIGPFGNVT
+1081 GRLEIGPDGNVT
-1093 TTTLVLSNNVEGVL
+1093 AKALVVSNNVEGVL
-1107 AFELGV
+1107 AFELGAR
-1113 CKAGTLKVDRLV
+1113 KAGTLKADKLV

-1134 DARALAADSSGTI
+1134 DARALAADSRGTI

-1156 GSFAASDVTILSP
+1156 GSFAASDVTILSS

-1193 MLQPRGLIMV
+1193 MIQPRGLIMV

>member
-11 RVVVGLVL
+11 RVVVGLALSV
-19 LAAAAVSA
+19 AAAVSA
-27 APAEY
+27 APTEY
-32 VWTGAQN
+32 VWTGAQD

-70 VTNLNATAS
+70 FTNLNATAS
-79 FGAVAGGA
+79 FGTVEEGK
-87 PTTIDLDGLFFVS
+87 PTTINLDGLFFVS

-224 LYPEGAQRLLL
+224 LYPEGSQRLLL

-277 TGKKKMPVVRV
+277 TGEKKMPVVRV

-325 ANIDAGAELIFACKV
+325 ANIDAGAELIFACEV

-392 FTDPGQMGPG
+392 FTAPGQMGPG
-402 SIRIGN
+402 TIRIGN

-460 SKVDVSGTGGKAVL
+460 SKVDVSGTGGTAVL
-474 TLANSTAVAATWAGV
+474 TLANSTAVAATWTGV
-489 LTDAADSSTLALAK
+489 LKDAEDRSKLALAK
-503 TGSGAWSL
+503 TGSGAWTL
-511 TAKNSFTGG
+511 TAKNTFTGG
-520 ATVKEGTLVLA
+520 TTVKEGTLVLA
-531 AGASLAAPVTIKGGA
+531 AEASLAVPVTIKGGA

-551 KGADLTSPVTIE
+551 KGATFTFTAPVTIE
-563 DGGTLFIAES
+563 DGGSLFIAES

-587 LLVGPG
+587 LLVGQG

-599 AEGSGPAAA
+599 VEGSGPAAA

-695 PAGETAT
+695 PAGAAAV

-707 ELDAGTVSVKGTL
+707 ELDAGTVSVKGAL

-742 GGTVTAAHELGAKDY
+742 GGTVTAKHALGAKDY
-757 ALHLEGGSLALTGAA
+757 ALHLEGGRLALTGAA

-803 ENQDACF
+803 EKQDACF

-922 GQVYVST
+922 GQVTVSA
-929 TSEKIPNPTDYWSGV
+929 SKLTDYWSGI
-944 GFGVSTQATDPLA
+944 GFGVSTQKTDPSA
-957 VRGELKLED
+957 VRGELKLVD
-966 GLVQVNNKSPLG
+966 GLVQVSNKSPLG

-1016 LSNGTLATGR
+1016 LSNGTFATGR
-1026 PFYVGGCRKADVQA
+1026 PLYVGGCQKTDVQEA
-1040 SYYEGRLSPAGSRA
+1040 YFEGVSRAGSRA

-1067 ATNELGIVVGADGK
+1067 ATNELGIVVGADGR
-1081 GRLEIGPFGNVT
+1081 GRLEIGPDGNVT
-1093 TTTLVLSNNVEGVL
+1093 AKALVLSNNVEGVL
-1107 AFELGV
+1107 AFELGAR
-1113 CKAGTLKVDRLV
+1113 KAGTLKVDRLV
-1125 IAPGAKLEI
+1125 IASGAKLEI

-1184 RNGKKGLWL
+1184 RSGKKGLWL
-1193 MLQPRGLIMV
+1193 MIQPRGLMMV

>member
-1 MNVQE
+1 MNVRE

-19 LAAAAVSA
+19 LAAATVSA

-32 VWTGAQN
+32 VWTGAQD

-70 VTNLNATAS
+70 FTNLNATAS
-79 FGAVAGGA
+79 FGAVADGA
-87 PTTIDLDGLFFVS
+87 PTTINLDGLFFVS

-109 KYTFGTAGQYLGL
+109 KYTFGTEGQYLGL

-127 RFTVEKGAAA
+127 CFTVEKGAAA

-205 TGDIRID
+205 AGDIRID

-325 ANIDAGAELIFACKV
+325 ANIDAGAELVFACKV

-402 SIRIGN
+402 AIRIGN

-454 GALTVS
+454 GALTVT
-460 SKVDVSGTGGKAVL
+460 SKVDISGTGGTAVL
-474 TLANSTAVAATWAGV
+474 TLANSTAVAATWTGV

-503 TGSGAWSL
+503 TGSGAWTL
-511 TAKNSFTGG
+511 TAKNTFTGG
-520 ATVKEGTLVLA
+520 ATVKEGTLALA
-531 AGASLAAPVTIKGGA
+531 AEASLAAPVTIKGGA

-551 KGADLTSPVTIE
+551 KGADLASPVTIE
-563 DGGTLFIAES
+563 DGGSLFIAES

-695 PAGETAT
+695 PAGAAAV

-735 EGALDID
+735 EGALDIN
-742 GGTVTAAHELGAKDY
+742 GGTVTAKHALGAEDY

-798 QVSKD
+798 QVMKAD
-803 ENQDACF
+803 KQEAVF
-810 STGDSEGTLE
+810 STGDAEGTLD
-820 MTVGRQA
+820 MTVGPGA
-827 FAPAKAGHI
+827 FEVKNTGYL
-836 VFGDR
+836 VLGDR

-848 TVEDRGPGDA
+848 TLDGAVSGRETP
-858 SALLVNGKLCPYA
+858 LLVKGTYPRG
-871 FYVGRQAGVADVV
+871 FVVGRQSGNAEVV
-884 LQSGRLGGSEDGS
+884 LRNGRLGGVSNVS
-897 CRRGVIVAGVTGAD
+897 KQGVIVAGATGAD
-911 AVVTGRVTVAG
+911 ACVTGRVVVAG
-922 GQVYVST
+922 GEVYASSVMVGGT
-929 TSEKIPNPTDYWSGV
+929 WSGI
-944 GFGVSTQATDPLA
+944 GFGVSTLATDPSA
-957 VRGELKLED
+957 VRGELKLVD
-966 GLVQVNNKSPLG
+966 GLVQVSNKSPLG

-1016 LSNGTLATGR
+1016 LSNGTFATGR
-1026 PFYVGGCRKADVQA
+1026 PLYVGGCRKADVQEA
-1040 SYYEGRLSPAGSRA
+1040 YYEGVSHAGDGA

-1067 ATNELGIVVGADGK
+1067 ATNELGIVVGADGR
-1081 GRLEIGPFGNVT
+1081 GRLEIGPDGNVT
-1093 TTTLVLSNNVEGVL
+1093 AKALVVSNHVEGVL
-1107 AFELGV
+1107 AFELGAR
-1113 CKAGTLKVDRLV
+1113 KAGTLKADKLV

-1156 GSFAASDVTILSP
+1156 GSFAASDVTILSS